1 LLDNKLEFGPTFGI
15 SYSEPKVDFNSTVPD
30 YYYVDVIDIAKAS
43 FGFYL
48 YYYANFVDSKYVP
61 FVGLKVKNFFDA
73 KSFLFFLKSGTNNV
87 MEPGFY
93 SFSSKDDYEF
103 SISAGLKIIST
114 ENFNILF
121 ELEYQHREFTLEY
134 DEYDN
139 NPIGWGIDIRRT
151 LRRTNYKRFK
161 LGYRFAIYILKLKT
175 QFRSIGIGF
184 QIKLIYNYLL
194 ISSVNN
200 SNG

>member
-1 LLDNKLEFGPTFGI
+1 MEFGPTFGI